1 MVGIKSRDPQN
12 TRLVLKVLT
21 IEVKSNENVLLKMGV
36 QPTTSMSYVE
46 QNSFNPSFSNPGI
59 MIIWQLSKVVPRRK
73 VLLFAIKHVVSGLTL
88 CLLLQLLQLW
98 RLQKIEQDPIDP
110 RSADKG
116 DIWMEYSSD

>member
-21 IEVKSNENVLLKMGV
+21 IEVKSNENLLLKMGV
-36 QPTTSMSYVE
+36 QPTTSISMSYVE

-73 VLLFAIKHVVSGLTL
+73 VLLFARKHVVSGLTL
-88 CLLLQLLQLW
+88 CLLLQLLQL
-98 RLQKIEQDPIDP
+98 
-110 RSADKG
+110 
-116 DIWMEYSSD
+116 